1 MKEKKKLYVLVTLLL
16 LLLVVYVWN
25 RPSGPGSGI
34 LASNP
39 RFQPLSVQDPQLR
52 MDLIAKIRATTYSG
66 THRNIFSATP
76 LPPPPPT
83 AAELKAKQAAQTA
96 PPPPVNTGPAPLVIP
111 ATFFGYAADTRT
123 GHRLAFFQSGDD
135 VTVIGEGGLLLD
147 RFRLLKIGN
156 DIAEFEEV
164 STGRHASLPITQPV
178 DEGAANSTASIPP
191 AQDDHP

>member
-1 MKEKKKLYVLVTLLL
+1 MKEKKKLYLLIALFLLL
-16 LLLVVYVWN
+16 LLVYVWN
-25 RPSGPGSGI
+25 RPSAPGSGI

-39 RFQPLSVQDPQLR
+39 RFQPLSVQNPQLR

-76 LPPPPPT
+76 PPPPTPT
-83 AAELKAKQAAQTA
+83 AAELKAKQAPP
-96 PPPPVNTGPAPLVIP
+96 PPPPVNTGPPPLVVP
-111 ATFFGYAADTRT
+111 ATFFGYAADAHT

-156 DIAEFEEV
+156 DVAEFEEV

-178 DEGAANSTASIPP
+178 DEGSSTASIPS

>member
-1 MKEKKKLYVLVTLLL
+1 MKEKKKLYFLIALLL
-16 LLLVVYVWN
+16 LLLLVYVWN
-25 RPSGPGSGI
+25 RPSAPGSGI

-66 THRNIFSATP
+66 THRNIFSAMP
-76 LPPPPPT
+76 PPPPPPT
-83 AAELKAKQAAQTA
+83 AAELKAKQPP

-111 ATFFGYAADTRT
+111 ATFFGYAADTHT

-156 DIAEFEEV
+156 DVAEFEEV

-178 DEGAANSTASIPP
+178 DEGSSTASIPSP
-191 AQDDHP
+191 QDDHP